1 MVKGT
6 VKRWLRSYGFIE
18 SQEHDEDIFVHN
30 SDVQGARVLS
40 EGQEV
45 EFEVRSTYKG
55 PRAVNVK
62 VLSEES

>member
-18 SQEHDEDIFVHN
+18 SQDHDEDIFVHN
-30 SDVQGARVLS
+30 SDLES
-40 EGQEV
+40 SETLEEGQEV

-55 PRAVNVK
+55 PRAINVK
-62 VLSEES
+62 ILSE